1 MIFSIAD
8 LIIVGP
14 MRSAWLV
21 PAAVVLAAAVISA
34 QEPPPP
40 LEVVLERAGKYV
52 AEYQRGLRGI
62 VAEEEYYQNFTTS
75 RGSPGA
81 RGRMVREGR
90 RLKSDLLLVKLGA
103 EERWM
108 QFRDVF
114 EVDRRPVRD
123 RDQRLYKLFV
133 DAKPDAQAQAE
144 AIQMESARYN
154 LGPVMRTINVPMLAL
169 YFFDRNFIVGVQYTL
184 AKPGNLK
191 KFADLAEPGSISV
204 VEFKETTRETAVR
217 GQGGREV
224 PSHGKAYIDHTTGR
238 ILMTEMTSQDTSLI
252 ATIYVTYKAEPG
264 LPILVPQ
271 EMREIYTMARTDT
284 RIDGRARYGKF
295 RQFMVTTTEKPKS

>member
-1 MIFSIAD
+1 
-8 LIIVGP
+8 
-14 MRSAWLV
+14 MRRAG
-21 PAAVVLAAAVISA
+21 PAAVALLLATGVISA
-34 QEPPPP
+34 QAPSSENTAPP

-52 AEYQRGLRGI
+52 AEYQKGLRGI
-62 VAEEEYYQNFTTS
+62 VAEEEYFQNFTTS

-81 RGRMVREGR
+81 RGRITREGR
-90 RLKSDLLLVKLGA
+90 QLKSDLLLVKLGD

-133 DAKPDAQAQAE
+133 DGKAADAQAQAE
-144 AIQMESARYN
+144 AIQLESSRYN
-154 LGPVMRTINVPMLAL
+154 LGPVTRTINVPVLGL
-169 YFFDRNFIVGVQYTL
+169 YFFDRNFIVGVQYAL
-184 AKPGNLK
+184 AKPGNVK
-191 KFADLAEPGSISV
+191 RFADLAPEQSISL

-217 GQGGREV
+217 GERGRDV

-238 ILMTEMTSQDTSLI
+238 ILMTEMTAQDTSLS

-264 LPILVPQ
+264 LPVLVPQ
-271 EMREIYTMARTDT
+271 EMREIYTMPRSDT
-284 RIDGRARYGKF
+284 RIDGRAKYGKF
-295 RQFMVTTTEKPKS
+295 RQFQVTTSEKTDKPKP